1 MKGEKFMDSSTV
13 MLLMIDAAGGSV
25 EGRTTLQKWF
35 YFASVKTKLDFGF
48 IPHFY
53 GPYSEVVTR
62 TLNDLIASDFLHET
76 GRVTRYDRIIYTYTL
91 TEDGRKISADLKKSH
106 KELYQSLK
114 EIVETCT
121 NVVGNNINILSWA
134 AKVYYL
140 LHSKGKQITYGE
152 IKNIGKN
159 LGWQLSKEEID
170 SAVKLLSALKLA
182 KKED

>member
-1 MKGEKFMDSSTV
+1 MDSSIV

-62 TLNDLIASDFLHET
+62 TLNDLIASDFLYEA
-76 GRVTRYDRIIYTYTL
+76 GRVTRHDRIIYTYTL
-91 TEDGRKISADLKKSH
+91 TEDGKKISADLRERH
-106 KELYQSLK
+106 NELYQTLK
-114 EIVETCT
+114 EIVDTCT

-140 LHSKGKQITYGE
+140 LQSKGKQITYGE

-159 LGWQLSKEEID
+159 LGWKLSEDEID